1 MMKLKKI
8 EAETNALAGPATQ
21 WSNTNKTK
29 AVARSAGMLN
39 AGKWPMRPLR
49 FIT

>member
-1 MMKLKKI
+1 MVEYYYKK
-8 EAETNALAGPATQ
+8 
-21 WSNTNKTK
+21 K

-39 AGKWPMRPLR
+39 AGKRPMRPLR